1 MNLLVVQ
8 RILGLLLVIF
18 SFTMLPPAAVSLYYH
33 DGNVAPFID
42 AFLFLLFAG
51 AIIWWPVRKHE
62 RDLRLRDGFLVV
74 ALFWVVLGVAGAAPL
89 LLADKPHM
97 SVTDAIF
104 EAVAGFT
111 TTGATVLEGLDELPK
126 SILYYRQQ
134 IQWLGGI
141 GMVVLAVAILPML
154 GVGGMQLLKAET
166 PGQVKDARLTP
177 RVTQTARVLGFAYIV
192 MTIACAAAFWLAG
205 MEPFD
210 AFAHSL
216 STVSTGG
223 FSTHDASLG
232 HFNSVGIEFVAIVFM
247 ILGGINF
254 SLHFLVWRRMRLR
267 DYFNDPECR
276 AYLAIMG
283 ILAVV
288 CVLPLVISHFYA
300 HWTEAA
306 RHGIF
311 HAVSIVTSTGFLTT
325 SAPTAGEATLGF
337 WQWPG
342 ALPVILILTMF
353 IGGCAGSTSGGM
365 KVIRWMLMWKQGTR
379 EIVRLVHPN
388 AMLPVKL
395 GQKPV
400 EWRVIDAVWGFFAI
414 YVACFAVLM
423 VALMATGVDQITA
436 FSAIAS
442 GINNAGPGLGDVTLT
457 FATMNEIGKWI
468 YILSML
474 LGRLEIYPLL
484 VLIAPAFWRR

>member
-1 MNLLVVQ
+1 MNFFVVQ
-8 RILGLLLVIF
+8 RLLGLLLVLF
-18 SFTMLPPAAVSLYYH
+18 SLTMLPPMAVSLHYA
-33 DGNVAPFID
+33 DGNIMPFID
-42 AFLFLLFAG
+42 SFTVLLLVG
-51 AIIWWPVRKHE
+51 VLVWLPVRKHG

-89 LLADKPHM
+89 LIAQRPML
-97 SVTDAIF
+97 SITDAIF

-111 TTGATVLEGLDELPK
+111 TTGATVLSDLDSLPR

-141 GMVVLAVAILPML
+141 GMVVLAVALLPML

-177 RVTQTARVLGFAYIV
+177 RVTQTARVLGGAYLI
-192 MTIACAAAFWLAG
+192 MTVVCAFAFWVAG

-210 AFAHSL
+210 AIAHSL

-232 HFNSVGIEFVAIVFM
+232 YFNSVAVEFVAIVFM
-247 ILGGINF
+247 VLGGINF
-254 SLHFLVWRRMRLR
+254 SLHYLVWRRIRLL
-267 DYFNDPECR
+267 DYFHDPECR
-276 AYLAIMG
+276 AFLTVMA
-283 ILAVV
+283 LTTLL
-288 CVLPLVISHFYA
+288 CVTPLIATQFFS
-300 HWTEAA
+300 HWTEAF
-306 RHGIF
+306 RHGVF

-325 SAPTAGEATLGF
+325 STMTSGAQTTGF

-365 KVIRWMLMWKQGTR
+365 KMIRWMLMWKQGTR
-379 EIVRLVHPN
+379 EMVRLVHPS
-388 AMLPVKL
+388 ALLPVKL
-395 GQKPV
+395 GDKAV
-400 EWRVIDAVWGFFAI
+400 DWRIVDAVWGFFAI
-414 YVACFAVLM
+414 YVVCFAVLM
-423 VALMATGVDQITA
+423 VALMATGVDQVTA

-457 FATMNEIGKWI
+457 FATMNEPGKWI
-468 YILSML
+468 YILAML